1 MPSLWLIVLIFA
13 IAAVIGLTMAIAA
26 FQGKFPPVPSA
37 VLHGVLAAVALVLL
51 IIAVVV
57 HAATGSAVWALG
69 FFVVAALGGFTLA
82 FAFHARRKSLP
93 KGLVAGHAVLAV
105 IGFLLLLAGAL
116 KLM

>member
-82 FAFHARRKSLP
+82 FAFHARRRSLP

>member
-37 VLHGVLAAVALVLL
+37 VLHGVLAAIALVLL

-57 HAATGSAVWALG
+57 HAAAGSAVWALG